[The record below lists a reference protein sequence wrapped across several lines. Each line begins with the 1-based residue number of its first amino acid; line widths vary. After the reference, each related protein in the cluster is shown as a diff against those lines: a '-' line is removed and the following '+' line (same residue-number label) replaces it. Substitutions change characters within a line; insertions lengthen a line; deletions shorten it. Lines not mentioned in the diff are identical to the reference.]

1 MEKKYM
7 LSISLEKIEMIK
19 KYIIENNKNYNEMT
33 SKLNKLEGYTQE
45 IKKGNYDIM
54 KKIIEL
60 KIEGSIF

>member
-1 MEKKYM
+1 M